1 MMFALKYLLLFAGV
15 IAVSSQ
21 TWHEKVAKY
30 ARKPVRRISTKDAP
44 RVETTSFLMNNRT
57 ASKYSY
63 LMLGGRDLKRC

>member
-1 MMFALKYLLLFAGV
+1 MMFALKYLLLFAEV

-30 ARKPVRRISTKDAP
+30 ARKSVPRISTKDAP
-44 RVETTSFLMNNRT
+44 RAETTSFFLNNRT

-63 LMLGGRDLKRC
+63 LML